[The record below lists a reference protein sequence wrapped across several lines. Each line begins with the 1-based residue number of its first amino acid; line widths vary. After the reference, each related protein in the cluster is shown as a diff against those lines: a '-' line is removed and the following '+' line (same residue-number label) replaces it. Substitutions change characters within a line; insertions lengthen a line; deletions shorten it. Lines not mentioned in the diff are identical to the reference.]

1 MELGII
7 GLGRMGANMARRLL
21 RDGHR
26 VVAYNR
32 TPSRTREMEA
42 EGVQGAYSLTELVT
56 QLAPPRPIWIMV
68 PAGDPVEQMIEQ
80 LLPLIEPGD
89 ILIDGGNSN
98 YRDSIRR
105 AERLRQRGVHFL
117 DIGTSGGIWGL
128 EIGYCLMVG
137 GEQEAFEHVE
147 PALKSLAPTG
157 QMGKGYAHVGPSGA
171 GHFVKMV
178 HNGIEY
184 GMMEAL
190 AEGFEILKA
199 KEEFHL
205 DLRQIAQLWQQG
217 SVVRSWL
224 LELTERALA
233 RDADLSGIRDWVADS
248 GEGRWTVLES
258 IDLDVPAPI
267 ITLAL
272 QTRFRSRQEASF
284 AAKLLAALRREFGGH
299 AVLACPGQ
307 GTL

>member
-21 RDGHR
+21 RNGHR

-32 TPSRTREMEA
+32 TPARTKEMEA
-42 EGVQGAYSLTELVT
+42 EGVQGAYSVDELVA
-56 QLAPPRPIWIMV
+56 QLAPPRPIWMMV
-68 PAGDPVEQMIEQ
+68 PAGDPVEEMIKQ
-80 LLPLIEPGD
+80 LLLLVEPGD
-89 ILIDGGNSN
+89 IVMDGGNSN
-98 YRDSIRR
+98 YKDSIRR
-105 AERLRQRGVHFL
+105 AERLRQRGIHFL

-128 EIGYCLMVG
+128 DIGYCLMVG
-137 GEQEAFEHVE
+137 GEREAFERVE
-147 PALKSLAPTG
+147 PALKSLAPE
-157 QMGKGYAHVGPSGA
+157 KGYAYVGPSGA
-171 GHFVKMV
+171 GHFTKMV

-184 GMMEAL
+184 GMMETL
-190 AEGFEILKA
+190 AEGFEILRA
-199 KEEFHL
+199 KEELHL
-205 DLRQIAQLWQQG
+205 DLRQIAELWQQG

-233 RDADLSGIRDWVADS
+233 RDADLSGIRDWVSDS

-258 IDLDVPAPI
+258 IDLDVPAPV

-272 QTRFRSRQEASF
+272 QARFRSRQGESF

-299 AVLACPGQ
+299 AVREADSE
-307 GTL
+307 